1 MYDPHHHVE
10 TRPKRARQA
19 IVTSEYIH
27 GNQGIWNYAVVTRN
41 ELKWLKLNLVRT
53 FELFWT
59 EILVLGIKLNVNK
72 YSDANNN
79 TLKANYSVTTTVDNF
94 VGEFDLLP

>member
-1 MYDPHHHVE
+1 ME

-59 EILVLGIKLNVNK
+59 EFLVLGIKLNVNK
-72 YSDANNN
+72 YSYANN
-79 TLKANYSVTTTVDNF
+79 SVTTTVDNF